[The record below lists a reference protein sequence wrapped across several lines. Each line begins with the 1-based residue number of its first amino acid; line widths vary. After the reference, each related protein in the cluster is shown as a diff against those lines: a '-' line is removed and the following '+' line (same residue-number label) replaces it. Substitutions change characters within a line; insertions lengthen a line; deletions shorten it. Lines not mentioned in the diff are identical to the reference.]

1 MTVLER
7 LDKIHPDMISG
18 FLTTGKCNGIPEDVQ
33 KFLKQIQWAAE
44 IYEYE
49 PNITRAS
56 KKLRLRINAEQKLAL
71 DERTCKERIYQAIN
85 YFNVDNNV
93 SEKVWV

>member
-33 KFLKQIQWAAE
+33 KFLKQIQLSL
-44 IYEYE
+44 IH
-49 PNITRAS
+49 I
-56 KKLRLRINAEQKLAL
+56 
-71 DERTCKERIYQAIN
+71 
-85 YFNVDNNV
+85 
-93 SEKVWV
+93 

>member
-44 IYEYE
+44 IYEYNPCFQE
-49 PNITRAS
+49 IAS
-56 KKLRLRINAEQKLAL
+56 AH
-71 DERTCKERIYQAIN
+71 
-85 YFNVDNNV
+85 
-93 SEKVWV
+93 